1 MKKKFPN
8 IKNIIFDLG
17 GVIIDI
23 DQNQIVNHLKDNG
36 FNNIELL
43 NSDEVKRTLSQFERG
58 ILSAETFR
66 KQLCSQLN
74 LDVSAEEFDDIWNSM
89 ILDIPQRRIDLVKKL
104 RGNYHVFLMSNSNEI
119 HYDLFIR
126 DLQLRFGYR
135 EFDSL
140 FDKSFFSF
148 DTHICKPDPDFFIY
162 VLDRYNM
169 KPEETLFIDDT
180 PENIITAQKLGIV
193 TYHSLT
199 GARVVDLFENGLL
212 KEDLEFDV
220 IHESNKD

>member
-1 MKKKFPN
+1 MKKNFPT

-23 DQNQIVNHLKDNG
+23 DQNQIVNHLKKNG
-36 FNNIELL
+36 FTDLELL
-43 NSDEVKRTLSQFERG
+43 ESPEVKHTLSQFERG
-58 ILSAETFR
+58 ILSADSFR
-66 KQLCSQLN
+66 KTLCSLLN
-74 LDVSAEEFDDIWNSM
+74 LKISTQKFDEIWNSM

-104 RGNYHVFLMSNSNEI
+104 KSHYHVYLMSNTNEI

-148 DTHICKPDPDFFIY
+148 DTHLSKPDPDFFTLI
-162 VLDRYNM
+162 LDRYRM

-180 PENIITAQKLGIV
+180 PQNILTAQELGIIT
-193 TYHSLT
+193 YHNLT
-199 GARVVDLFENGLL
+199 GARVVNLFENGKL
-212 KEDLEFDV
+212 KEYLDFDV
-220 IHESNKD
+220 IHQ

>member
-1 MKKKFPN
+1 MKKNFSS

-23 DQNQIVNHLKDNG
+23 DQNQIHNHLKKNG
-36 FNNIELL
+36 FTDFKLL
-43 NSDEVKRTLSQFERG
+43 ESPEVKRTLSQFECG
-58 ILSAETFR
+58 IISAETFR
-66 KQLCSQLN
+66 KKLCSQLN
-74 LDVSAEEFDDIWNSM
+74 LKLSTSRFDEIWNSM

-104 RGNYHVFLMSNSNEI
+104 KSHYHVYLMSNSNEI
-119 HYDLFIR
+119 HYDMFIR

-148 DTHICKPDPDFFIY
+148 DVHLSKPNPDFFTLI
-162 VLDRYNM
+162 LDRYKM

-180 PENIITAQKLGIV
+180 PENILIAQELGIR
-193 TYHSLT
+193 TYHNLT
-199 GARVVDLFENGLL
+199 GARVVDLFEDGKL
-212 KEDLEFDV
+212 KEDLDFDV
-220 IHESNKD
+220 IHR

>member
-1 MKKKFPN
+1 MKKNFST

-23 DQNQIVNHLKDNG
+23 DQNQIHNHLKKNG
-36 FNNIELL
+36 FTDLELL
-43 NSDEVKRTLSQFERG
+43 ETPEVKQTLSQFERG
-58 ILSAETFR
+58 IISAETFR
-66 KQLCSQLN
+66 KKLCSQLN
-74 LDVSAEEFDDIWNSM
+74 LKVSTSKFDEIWNSM

-104 RGNYHVFLMSNSNEI
+104 KSHYHVYLMSNTNEI

-148 DTHICKPDPDFFIY
+148 DLHLCKPDPDFFIY
-162 VLDRYNM
+162 LLDRYKM

-180 PENIITAQKLGIV
+180 PENILTAQKLGIR
-193 TYHSLT
+193 TYHNLT
-199 GARVVDLFENGLL
+199 GARVVNLFENGLL

-220 IHESNKD
+220 IHESTKE

>member
-1 MKKKFPN
+1 MKKIFPN

-23 DQNQIVNHLKDNG
+23 DQNQIVNHLRNNG
-36 FNNIELL
+36 LNNTELL
-43 NSDEVKRTLSQFERG
+43 SSAEVRRTLSQFERG

-74 LDVSAEEFDDIWNSM
+74 LNISAEEFDEIWNSM

-148 DTHICKPDPDFFIY
+148 DLHLCKPDPDFFIY

-180 PENIITAQKLGIV
+180 PENILAAQKLGIV

-199 GARVVDLFENGLL
+199 GARIVDLFEKGLL
-212 KEDLEFDV
+212 KENLEYNV
-220 IHESNKD
+220 IHK

>member
-1 MKKKFPN
+1 MKKNFPN

-23 DQNQIVNHLKDNG
+23 DSNQIINHLKKNG
-36 FNNIELL
+36 FTKFELL
-43 NSDEVKRTLSQFERG
+43 ETLEVKRTLKQFECG
-58 ILSAETFR
+58 IISSDTFR
-66 KQLCSQLN
+66 KTLTKQLDLK
-74 LDVSAEEFDDIWNSM
+74 VSTQKFDEIWNSM

-104 RGNYHVFLMSNSNEI
+104 KSHYHVYLMSNSNEI

-148 DTHICKPDPDFFIY
+148 DTHLSKPNPDFFTLI
-162 VLDRYNM
+162 LDRYNM

-180 PENIITAQKLGIV
+180 PENILVAQQLGML
-193 TYHSLT
+193 TYHNLT
-199 GARVVDLFENGLL
+199 GARVVDLFEKGKL
-212 KEDLEFDV
+212 KEDLDFNV
-220 IHESNKD
+220 IHE

>member
-1 MKKKFPN
+1 MKKNFPT

-23 DQNQIVNHLKDNG
+23 DHNQIVNHLKKNG
-36 FNNIELL
+36 FTNLELL
-43 NSDEVKRTLSQFERG
+43 ESPEVKRTLNQFECG
-58 ILSAETFR
+58 IISAETFR
-66 KQLCSQLN
+66 KTLCSQLN
-74 LDVSAEEFDDIWNSM
+74 LKVSAAKFDEIWNSM

-104 RGNYHVFLMSNSNEI
+104 KSHYHVYLMSNSNEI

-148 DTHICKPDPDFFIY
+148 DVHLCKPNPDFFTLI
-162 VLDRYNM
+162 LDRYKM

-180 PENIITAQKLGIV
+180 PENIITAQKLGIR
-193 TYHSLT
+193 TYHNLT
-199 GARVVDLFENGLL
+199 GARVVDLFEKGKL

-220 IHESNKD
+220 IHNS

>member
-1 MKKKFPN
+1 MKKNFPT

-23 DQNQIVNHLKDNG
+23 DQNQIVNHLKKNG
-36 FNNIELL
+36 FTDLELL
-43 NSDEVKRTLSQFERG
+43 ESPEVKRTLSQFERG
-58 ILSAETFR
+58 ILSADSFR
-66 KQLCSQLN
+66 KTLCSQLN
-74 LDVSAEEFDDIWNSM
+74 LKISTQKFDEIWNSM

-104 RGNYHVFLMSNSNEI
+104 KSHYHVYLMSNTNEI

-148 DTHICKPDPDFFIY
+148 DTHLSKPDPDFFTLI
-162 VLDRYNM
+162 LDRYRM
-169 KPEETLFIDDT
+169 KPEETLFIYDT
-180 PENIITAQKLGIV
+180 PQNILTAQELGIIT
-193 TYHSLT
+193 YHNLT
-199 GARVVDLFENGLL
+199 GARVVNLFENGKL
-212 KEDLEFDV
+212 KEYLDFDV
-220 IHESNKD
+220 IHQ

>member
-1 MKKKFPN
+1 MKKNFPN

-23 DQNQIVNHLKDNG
+23 DSNQIINHLKKNG
-36 FNNIELL
+36 FTKFELL
-43 NSDEVKRTLSQFERG
+43 ETPEVKRTLKQFECG
-58 ILSAETFR
+58 IISSDTFGKTLT
-66 KQLCSQLN
+66 KQFDLK
-74 LDVSAEEFDDIWNSM
+74 VSAQKFDEIWNSM

-104 RGNYHVFLMSNSNEI
+104 KSHYHVYLMSNSNEI

-148 DTHICKPDPDFFIY
+148 DTHLSKPNPDFFTL

-180 PENIITAQKLGIV
+180 PENILVAQQLGML
-193 TYHSLT
+193 TYHNLT
-199 GARVVDLFENGLL
+199 GARVVDLFEKGKL
-212 KEDLEFDV
+212 KEDLDFNV
-220 IHESNKD
+220 IHS

>member
-1 MKKKFPN
+1 MKKMKKKFSN

-23 DQNQIVNHLKDNG
+23 DQEQILNHLISNG
-36 FNNIELL
+36 FTDVEKLDSPEI
-43 NSDEVKRTLSQFERG
+43 KTTLKQFECG
-58 ILSAETFR
+58 IISSETFR
-66 KQLCSQLN
+66 KKLSKQLN
-74 LDVSAEEFDDIWNSM
+74 LSLTAAKFDEIWNSM
-89 ILDIPQRRIDLVKKL
+89 ILDIPQRRIDLIKKL
-104 RGNYHVFLMSNSNEI
+104 KTHYHVYLMSNSNEI

-148 DTHICKPDPDFFIY
+148 DVHLSKPNPDFFIY
-162 VLDRYNM
+162 ILDRYNM

-180 PENIITAQKLGIV
+180 AENILAAQKLGIV
-193 TYHSLT
+193 TYHTVT
-199 GARVVDLFENGLL
+199 GARVVDLFEDGLL
-212 KEDLEFDV
+212 KNDLNFDV
-220 IHESNKD
+220 IHK

>member
-1 MKKKFPN
+1 MKKNFPN

-23 DQNQIVNHLKDNG
+23 DSNQIINHLKKNG
-36 FNNIELL
+36 FTKFELL
-43 NSDEVKRTLSQFERG
+43 ETPEVKRTLIQFECG
-58 ILSAETFR
+58 IISSDTFR
-66 KQLCSQLN
+66 KTLTKQLDLK
-74 LDVSAEEFDDIWNSM
+74 VSAQKFDEIWNSM

-104 RGNYHVFLMSNSNEI
+104 KSHYHVYLMSNSNEI

-148 DTHICKPDPDFFIY
+148 DTHLSKPNPDFFTI

-180 PENIITAQKLGIV
+180 PENILVAQQLGML
-193 TYHSLT
+193 TYHNLT
-199 GARVVDLFENGLL
+199 GARVVDLFEKGKL
-212 KEDLEFDV
+212 KEDLDFNV
-220 IHESNKD
+220 IHS

>member
-1 MKKKFPN
+1 MKKIFPN

-23 DQNQIVNHLKDNG
+23 DQNQIVNHLRNNG
-36 FNNIELL
+36 LNNTELL
-43 NSDEVKRTLSQFERG
+43 SSAEVRRTLSQFERG

-74 LDVSAEEFDDIWNSM
+74 LNISAEEFDEIWNSM

-148 DTHICKPDPDFFIY
+148 DLHLCKPDPDFFIY

-180 PENIITAQKLGIV
+180 PENILAAQKLGIV

-199 GARVVDLFENGLL
+199 GARIVDLFENGLL
-212 KEDLEFDV
+212 KENLEYNV
-220 IHESNKD
+220 IHK

>member
-1 MKKKFPN
+1 MKKNFPN

-23 DQNQIVNHLKDNG
+23 DSNQTINHLKKNG
-36 FNNIELL
+36 FTNLELL
-43 NSDEVKRTLSQFERG
+43 ETEDVKRTLKQFECG
-58 ILSAETFR
+58 IISAETFR
-66 KQLCSQLN
+66 KTLMKQLDLK
-74 LDVSAEEFDDIWNSM
+74 VSTQKFDEIWNSM

-104 RGNYHVFLMSNSNEI
+104 KSHYHVYLMSNSNEI

-148 DTHICKPDPDFFIY
+148 DTHLSKPNPDFFTLI
-162 VLDRYNM
+162 LDRYNM

-180 PENIITAQKLGIV
+180 PENILAAQQLGIL
-193 TYHSLT
+193 TYHNLT
-199 GARVVDLFENGLL
+199 GARVVDLFEKGKL
-212 KEDLEFDV
+212 KEDLDFNV
-220 IHESNKD
+220 IHS

>member
-1 MKKKFPN
+1 MKKKFST

-23 DQNQIVNHLKDNG
+23 DQNQTTNHLKKNG
-36 FNNIELL
+36 FTDFELL
-43 NSDEVKRTLSQFERG
+43 NSEEVKHTLYQFECG
-58 ILSAETFR
+58 ILSAESFR
-66 KQLCSQLN
+66 KKLCSQLN
-74 LDVSAEEFDDIWNSM
+74 IKLSTQKFDEIWNSM

-104 RGNYHVFLMSNSNEI
+104 KSHYHVYLMSNSNEI

-148 DTHICKPDPDFFIY
+148 DIHLSKPNPDFFTL
-162 VLDRYNM
+162 VLDRYKM

-180 PENIITAQKLGIV
+180 PANILAAQELGIL
-193 TYHSLT
+193 TYHNLT
-199 GARVVDLFENGLL
+199 GSRVVNLFEKGRL
-212 KEDLEFDV
+212 KEDLDFDV
-220 IHESNKD
+220 IHQQ

>member
-23 DQNQIVNHLKDNG
+23 DQNQIVNHLRNNG
-36 FNNIELL
+36 LNNTELL
-43 NSDEVKRTLSQFERG
+43 SSAEVRRTLSQFERG
-58 ILSAETFR
+58 VLSAETFR

-74 LDVSAEEFDDIWNSM
+74 LNISAEEFDEIWNSM

-162 VLDRYNM
+162 ILDRYNM

-180 PENIITAQKLGIV
+180 PENILAAQKLGIV

-199 GARVVDLFENGLL
+199 GARIVDLFENGLL
-212 KEDLEFDV
+212 KENLEFNV
-220 IHESNKD
+220 IHK